1 MLRCPDCL
9 YVTPTITNQQNT
21 HPSLFWRAFHL
32 SIIFDFHIFNMILLL
47 FIPLLSIAQNMDI
60 QPLLSLLRPE
70 NMRSM
75 AELATEL
82 SSMASNNMK
91 ENERDVQRTI
101 AAPKPPTPE
110 QRPSQMIGGAIQ
122 NLAFQGRNAFL
133 DALDKM
139 GNQTPPPPQPT
150 FPTLPPM
157 TFATPAPPTVT
168 PAPVSLPPIFGVSNS
183 QDSSPRDEGGRDVLG
198 VREFKKNVA
207 MGEKI
212 REIRYAEPIGDAVE
226 TSVAEV
232 QAAAPVEVAAP
243 ASASSASAAAA
254 APTLARPP
262 APTNS
267 FDGSPFMQIA
277 RRFLQVGTGTS
288 PQSTGGK
295 PEPLPQIG
303 IQDLV
308 PNADSNF
315 GLPRGKGC
323 LPFISEFM
331 QIAYGKCQ
339 DVADE
344 KTFDAWGEELRRA
357 IMTGEIDLLKASQ
370 ETCRRGAERQ
380 QCDALREAVATCD
393 VIASLEIG
401 TQLQRAMK
409 RCEEVSGMMDQSPAA
424 VLGQL
429 NNLISGEVAQGFLNN
444 FLKNG

>member
-1 MLRCPDCL
+1 
-9 YVTPTITNQQNT
+9 
-21 HPSLFWRAFHL
+21 
-32 SIIFDFHIFNMILLL
+32 MILLL
-47 FIPLLSIAQNMDI
+47 SLMTLMLSFAKAQNMDF
-60 QPLLSLLRPE
+60 QPFLSLLRPE

-82 SSMASNNMK
+82 SSMAGNNMR
-91 ENERDVQRTI
+91 ENERDVQRTV

-133 DALDKM
+133 QALDKLEAS
-139 GNQTPPPPQPT
+139 GASTPPTPPPST
-150 FPTLPPM
+150 FPTLPPL
-157 TFATPAPPTVT
+157 TFGTPSTPPPPAT
-168 PAPVSLPPIFGVSNS
+168 LPPMFGIPKQQESN
-183 QDSSPRDEGGRDVLG
+183 DNTFDMGGRDVLG
-198 VREFKKNVA
+198 VRDFKKNVA

-212 REIRYAEPIGDAVE
+212 REIRYAEPIAEVAVE
-226 TSVAEV
+226 
-232 QAAAPVEVAAP
+232 AAPANIPAPVEIAAP
-243 ASASSASAAAA
+243 ASASSSAAAVS
-254 APTLARPP
+254 APELARPP
-262 APTNS
+262 APTNA

-277 RRFLQVGTGTS
+277 RRFLQVGTGTGT
-288 PQSTGGK
+288 PTEGGK
-295 PEPLPQIG
+295 AEPLPQIG
-303 IQDLV
+303 IRDFM
-308 PNADSNF
+308 PNTDSNF

-339 DVADE
+339 DQADE

-357 IMTGEIDLLKASQ
+357 ILHGEIDLLKASQ

-380 QCDALREAVATCD
+380 QCDSLREAVATCD
-393 VIASLEIG
+393 VMASLEIG

-429 NNLISGEVAQGFLNN
+429 NNLITGEVAQGFLNN

>member
-1 MLRCPDCL
+1 MFLLP
-9 YVTPTITNQQNT
+9 I
-21 HPSLFWRAFHL
+21 LFVL
-32 SIIFDFHIFNMILLL
+32 TLFDA
-47 FIPLLSIAQNMDI
+47 SADAQNMDI

-82 SSMASNNMK
+82 SSMASKNMK

-101 AAPKPPTPE
+101 AAPRQPTPE

-122 NLAFQGRNAFL
+122 NLAYQGRSAFL
-133 DALDKM
+133 QALDKLEA
-139 GNQTPPPPQPT
+139 TSSASSSPPPPSLPSAP
-150 FPTLPPM
+150 PTLPPIM
-157 TFATPAPPTVT
+157 TFPTPAPP
-168 PAPVSLPPIFGVSNS
+168 PPPPIFGTAPPVGEAENTF
-183 QDSSPRDEGGRDVLG
+183 DSGGRDVLG
-198 VREFKKNVA
+198 VQEFKRNQ
-207 MGEKI
+207 EKR
-212 REIRYAEPIGDAVE
+212 REIRYAEPVVAAAADPVAPVE
-226 TSVAEV
+226 L
-232 QAAAPVEVAAP
+232 AAAPAA
-243 ASASSASAAAA
+243 SASAAAA
-254 APTLARPP
+254 PSSPSVPLARPP
-262 APTNS
+262 PPTNS

-277 RRFLQVGTGTS
+277 RRFLQVGTGTRGA
-288 PQSTGGK
+288 QAN
-295 PEPLPQIG
+295 EPLPQIG
-303 IQDLV
+303 IRDFI
-308 PNADSNF
+308 PNTDSNF

-331 QIAYGKCQ
+331 QVAYGNCQ
-339 DVADE
+339 NVADE
-344 KTFDAWGEELRRA
+344 KTFDAWGDELRRA

-380 QCDALREAVATCD
+380 QCDALREAVANCD
-393 VIASLEIG
+393 VMASLEIG

>member
-1 MLRCPDCL
+1 
-9 YVTPTITNQQNT
+9 
-21 HPSLFWRAFHL
+21 
-32 SIIFDFHIFNMILLL
+32 MILLL
-47 FIPLLSIAQNMDI
+47 FTISGWVHGQNMDI
-60 QPLLSLLRPE
+60 QPFLSLLRPE

-139 GNQTPPPPQPT
+139 GNPTPAPSPST
-150 FPTLPPM
+150 FPTLPPI
-157 TFATPAPPTVT
+157 TFGTPSTPPPT
-168 PAPVSLPPIFGVSNS
+168 LPPMFGISQS
-183 QDSSPRDEGGRDVLG
+183 QDNNRDNTFDTDGGGRDVLG
-198 VREFKKNVA
+198 VREFKKSVA
-207 MGEKI
+207 MGEKT
-212 REIRYAEPIGDAVE
+212 REIRYAEPIEDIAVE
-226 TSVAEV
+226 STVAEL
-232 QAAAPVEVAAP
+232 QRAAPIEVAAP
-243 ASASSASAAAA
+243 AASASSAGA

-262 APTNS
+262 PPTNS

-288 PQSTGGK
+288 PQSGK
-295 PEPLPQIG
+295 AEPLPQIG

-444 FLKNG
+444 FLKKG

>member
-1 MLRCPDCL
+1 
-9 YVTPTITNQQNT
+9 
-21 HPSLFWRAFHL
+21 
-32 SIIFDFHIFNMILLL
+32 MILLL
-47 FIPLLSIAQNMDI
+47 FIPLLSIVQCQNMDI

-157 TFATPAPPTVT
+157 TFGTPAPPTAT

-183 QDSSPRDEGGRDVLG
+183 QDPSPRDEGGRDVLG

>member
-1 MLRCPDCL
+1 M
-9 YVTPTITNQQNT
+9 
-21 HPSLFWRAFHL
+21 
-32 SIIFDFHIFNMILLL
+32 DF
-47 FIPLLSIAQNMDI
+47 
-60 QPLLSLLRPE
+60 QPFLSLLRPE

-91 ENERDVQRTI
+91 ENERGVQRTI
-101 AAPKPPTPE
+101 AAPKQPTPE

-122 NLAFQGRNAFL
+122 NMAFQGRSAFL
-133 DALDKM
+133 DVLDKM
-139 GNQTPPPPQPT
+139 AAQGANPTPVTPPST
-150 FPTLPPM
+150 FPTLPPI
-157 TFATPAPPTVT
+157 TFGTPSPPATPAPQPTVT
-168 PAPVSLPPIFGVSNS
+168 LPSIFGIPNN
-183 QDSSPRDEGGRDVLG
+183 QASSSSSRDNTFETEGRDVLG

-212 REIRYAEPIGDAVE
+212 REIRYAEPIAEAAADIAP
-226 TSVAEV
+226 AEV
-232 QAAAPVEVAAP
+232 DIPARPVEIAAP
-243 ASASSASAAAA
+243 ASSASASAAAA
-254 APTLARPP
+254 PTLSRPP

-277 RRFLQVGTGTS
+277 RRFLQVGTGTQ
-288 PQSTGGK
+288 PQSGGK
-295 PEPLPQIG
+295 AEPLPQIG

>member
-1 MLRCPDCL
+1 
-9 YVTPTITNQQNT
+9 
-21 HPSLFWRAFHL
+21 
-32 SIIFDFHIFNMILLL
+32 
-47 FIPLLSIAQNMDI
+47 MDI
-60 QPLLSLLRPE
+60 QPFLSLLRPE

-82 SSMASNNMK
+82 SSMA
-91 ENERDVQRTI
+91 T
-101 AAPKPPTPE
+101 
-110 QRPSQMIGGAIQ
+110 IQ
-122 NLAFQGRNAFL
+122 NLAFQGRSAFL

-139 GNQTPPPPQPT
+139 AGATPATPA
-150 FPTLPPM
+150 TLPPI
-157 TFATPAPPTVT
+157 TFGTPPSSTPPTVT
-168 PAPVSLPPIFGVSNS
+168 LTPIFGISGS
-183 QDSSPRDEGGRDVLG
+183 QDSTSKMLENEGGRDVLG
-198 VREFKKNVA
+198 VRQFKKNVA
-207 MGEKI
+207 MGEKT
-212 REIRYAEPIGDAVE
+212 REIRYAEPISDV
-226 TSVAEV
+226 S
-232 QAAAPVEVAAP
+232 PVEIQAEIPSEIPARPVEIAAP
-243 ASASSASAAAA
+243 ASASASAAA

-277 RRFLQVGTGTS
+277 RRFLQVGTGTPS
-288 PQSTGGK
+288 QPGK
-295 PEPLPQIG
+295 AEPLPQIG

>member
-1 MLRCPDCL
+1 
-9 YVTPTITNQQNT
+9 
-21 HPSLFWRAFHL
+21 
-32 SIIFDFHIFNMILLL
+32 
-47 FIPLLSIAQNMDI
+47 MDI

-82 SSMASNNMK
+82 SSMATNNMK

-139 GNQTPPPPQPT
+139 GSQNANPTPPPPPST

-157 TFATPAPPTVT
+157 TFGTPPLPSTPSTVT
-168 PAPVSLPPIFGVSNS
+168 MPPIFGISNS
-183 QDSSPRDEGGRDVLG
+183 QDSSSRDNTFDTGGRDVLG

-212 REIRYAEPIGDAVE
+212 REIRYAEPIGEALPEAQDAV
-226 TSVAEV
+226 
-232 QAAAPVEVAAP
+232 PVEVAAP
-243 ASASSASAAAA
+243 ASASSAAAA
-254 APTLARPP
+254 APTLSRPP

-277 RRFLQVGTGTS
+277 RRFLQVGTGTQ
-288 PQSTGGK
+288 PQGASGK

-339 DVADE
+339 DQADE

-380 QCDALREAVATCD
+380 QCDSLREAVATCD

-429 NNLISGEVAQGFLNN
+429 NNLISGEVAQGFFNN

>member
-1 MLRCPDCL
+1 
-9 YVTPTITNQQNT
+9 
-21 HPSLFWRAFHL
+21 
-32 SIIFDFHIFNMILLL
+32 
-47 FIPLLSIAQNMDI
+47 MDI

-183 QDSSPRDEGGRDVLG
+183 QDSSPET
-198 VREFKKNVA
+198 K
-207 MGEKI
+207 KI

>member
-1 MLRCPDCL
+1 
-9 YVTPTITNQQNT
+9 
-21 HPSLFWRAFHL
+21 
-32 SIIFDFHIFNMILLL
+32 MILLL
-47 FIPLLSIAQNMDI
+47 FIPLLSIVQCQNMDI

-157 TFATPAPPTVT
+157 TFGTPAPPTAGT
-168 PAPVSLPPIFGVSNS
+168 PAPASLPPIFGVSNS
-183 QDSSPRDEGGRDVLG
+183 QDSSPREEGGRDVLG

-207 MGEKI
+207 MGEKT